1 MSFST
6 QDFDATVANSAT
18 PKKTFN
24 ELLAQQST
32 KIEMGVY
39 FERFTSRFFPNQDLS
54 FMNYFLELCSEENDG
69 QFIVHHSKLIEYG
82 IVTST
87 ESSDIRKKLRAL
99 GLSENEDFEV
109 GDISELRIQGG
120 TSTKKIYHLT
130 PKAFK
135 LCLMRA
141 RRYSTQTVDPT
152 IYCEY
157 YLILEN
163 VHAYYIR
170 YEKMFMAS
178 REARLL
184 GEKEDR
190 ISELCVQVAEQTL
203 VIKDQSGDIK
213 ELKDMSK
220 DQINKIDEQSN
231 QIAQLLGYAK
241 DTKATAERTEVY
253 AKQTYVSMSVFLEL
267 LIRVGTSNTV
277 FKNILEQHEE
287 VNGRGIENRWFPGV
301 AKMKFLVFI
310 GFYSPDD
317 NKIYVYNV
325 ARNMSKSYFDRVK
338 QLHEANR
345 NMIMFPPRVISL
357 LGCDVNEESALI
369 IKGEFYVG
377 SYKAKQKLMEI
388 TVDADTSRKDAF
400 KIFLAG
406 VDKARQHR
414 FHNYQTII
422 DSHLAR
428 NDIDKSNREALE
440 SIKSYDDEFHAKA
453 KNWIIHFALS
463 RVCRKKSG
471 VGYMYNIKLSKVT
484 KARTDMLDDNE
495 RPAMLND
502 SDYALA
508 RLYQVLSDHD
518 VLEHIRGLR
527 ERGLINDDDFEAM
540 NNSKTL

>member
-1 MSFST
+1 MNFTKTTTNDFTILKNGVDDRLEIIQHKETGYYNITKTAKLIHALKTENEPVRIPTGSTLKHPAHWFAGNST
-6 QDFDATVANSAT
+6 QDLIAECILLNSIEHVHYELASGT
-18 PKKTFN
+18 PKRFAGTYVHKDLYDHFMIWLDVRYAIRVSKILNALHEEATARAIHRAVYEAVKPKEDKIDELCRDIN
-24 ELLAQQST
+24 EL
-32 KIEMGVY
+32 KEM
-39 FERFTSRFFPNQDLS
+39 N
-54 FMNYFLELCSEENDG
+54 
-69 QFIVHHSKLIEYG
+69 
-82 IVTST
+82 
-87 ESSDIRKKLRAL
+87 
-99 GLSENEDFEV
+99 
-109 GDISELRIQGG
+109 
-120 TSTKKIYHLT
+120 
-130 PKAFK
+130 
-135 LCLMRA
+135 
-141 RRYSTQTVDPT
+141 
-152 IYCEY
+152 
-157 YLILEN
+157 
-163 VHAYYIR
+163 
-170 YEKMFMAS
+170 
-178 REARLL
+178 
-184 GEKEDR
+184 
-190 ISELCVQVAEQTL
+190 
-203 VIKDQSGDIK
+203 
-213 ELKDMSK
+213 K
-220 DQINKIDEQSN
+220 DQIDKLDAQSN
-231 QIAQLLGYAK
+231 QINQLLGYAK

-287 VNGRGIENRWFPGV
+287 VNGRVVENRWFPGV
-301 AKMKFLVFI
+301 TRMKFLVFI

-325 ARNMSKSYFDRVK
+325 ARNMGKSYSDRVK
-338 QLHEANR
+338 QLYEENR

-357 LGCDVNEESALI
+357 LGCDVNEESTLI
-369 IKGEFYVG
+369 TKGEFYVG
-377 SYKAKQKLMEI
+377 SYKQNRKLMEI
-388 TVDADTSRKDAF
+388 TVEADTSCKDAF
-400 KIFLAG
+400 KIFQAG
-406 VDKARQHR
+406 AAKARQHR